1 MKKAL
6 FFVFLCVVFFITPVL
21 LFADNGVEIGLR
33 ELLPVHIVLMSLAGA
48 GMITGAIIARYFKRK
63 AKKWVKLHKGFQWG
77 SAVSAVLGI
86 VAAVIMVEVTT
97 GVHLRVAHSIV
108 AVVSFGAIM
117 LAITAGYGFLRRKTH
132 KKELRIMHRWLG
144 RVAILAWLVTI
155 ALGLFTPLAGIF

>member
-1 MKKAL
+1 MRKVIFF
-6 FFVFLCVVFFITPVL
+6 FFVGVGFFVAPVL
-21 LFADNGVEIGLR
+21 LFADNSVEIGLR

-48 GMITGAIIARYFKRK
+48 GMITGAIIARYFKRRT
-63 AKKWVKLHKGFQWG
+63 KKWVKLHKAFQWG
-77 SAVSAVLGI
+77 SAVCAVLGI

-97 GVHLRVAHSIV
+97 GIHLRVAHSIV
-108 AVVSFGAIM
+108 AVASFGAIV

-155 ALGLFTPLAGIF
+155 TLGLFTPLAGIF